1 MKRHLL
7 SFLRSPIGY
16 ACNFIAT
23 LSGYFPIIDKVI
35 PDHVMARLCETFCAH
50 DDVQSDVLF

>member
-16 ACNFIAT
+16 VLNLIAT
-23 LSGYFPIIDKVI
+23 VSQYAPVIDRII
-35 PDHVMARLCETFCAH
+35 PDHVMARLCETFCAK